1 MSHPTNFGVS
11 FAYTLE
17 EGGAELIGVHYTDAT
32 DFVCTETIVADL
44 LAMLPPA
51 EDIMSMAVLINPEQY
66 AGQQTGLVRELSN
79 RLGFEDE

>member
-17 EGGAELIGVHYTDAT
+17 EGVAELIGVHYTDVT
-32 DFVCTETIVADL
+32 IVCIETIVADL
-44 LAMLPPA
+44 LSMLPPA

-66 AGQQTGLVRELSN
+66 AGQQTALVRELSN
-79 RLGFEDE
+79 RLEFEDE

>member
-17 EGGAELIGVHYTDAT
+17 EGVAELIGVHYTDAT
-32 DFVCTETIVADL
+32 DLVCIETIVADL

-51 EDIMSMAVLINPEQY
+51 EDIASMAVLINPEQY